1 MGKVDASP
9 KEREVKSTVL
19 SSVPPPNLEGTNN
32 RQGCVLVN
40 DLITDGRSDHQ
51 LEILAMQG
59 RRDCQKD
66 PAVGHSGILLAVTA
80 RRIPL
85 CPLLPSAP
93 RTAHL
98 PQPQQE
104 GVAKQTQRSLPTQT
118 PVVTA
123 KAAASARPMHAMP
136 VAQVAQRSLLG
147 KTSCS
152 GGMHQD
158 AIAAIKSGRSGV
170 TKQCCDELQESV
182 AGLQAMATTSALDAD
197 VDKKCLLRT
206 SKHPKASIEG
216 GSAMG
221 EWEDVVTALRKQ
233 QRMGPD
239 AAVDQIRVGR
249 AGRGKRIPVAS
260 QRRTSGRSEVS
271 DSIPADAADPTP
283 ALAYPGAFENMS
295 FDQRC
300 ECCRLATTSNI
311 SRDFSPLP
319 NPKPGDWLSCQE
331 EKGQSVKA
339 FMSRTRAMNARPGPA
354 RMTLYVQPLG
364 SIDLDQI
371 SAAKNLEDRQRQILK
386 LQTQKGLQNLE
397 LMLPGSR
404 FLQLL
409 ESFLRAFFL
418 GMKVKILP
426 YKQIDL
432 TTVGFRG
439 GKDDAANEWQLNA
452 GDLLYKA
459 LPRLSGQA
467 RAHDGYA
474 LPTFTRSCTCMC
486 ARTHKE
492 TYCRFSRGHPGHVK
506 AHSCVRKNKHTQVC
520 LYRRDSGG
528 SVSKRRLELCLWTR
542 RPFGTHERLQFRS
555 VCG

>member
-1 MGKVDASP
+1 
-9 KEREVKSTVL
+9 
-19 SSVPPPNLEGTNN
+19 VPEFRR
-32 RQGCVLVN
+32 RQ
-40 DLITDGRSDHQ
+40 
-51 LEILAMQG
+51 
-59 RRDCQKD
+59 
-66 PAVGHSGILLAVTA
+66 
-80 RRIPL
+80 
-85 CPLLPSAP
+85 LLPSAP

-118 PVVTA
+118 PAVTA

-170 TKQCCDELQESV
+170 NKQCCDELQDSV
-182 AGLQAMATTSALDAD
+182 AGLQTMALISALDAD

-221 EWEDVVTALRKQ
+221 EWKDVVTALRKQ

-371 SAAKNLEDRQRQILK
+371 SAAKNLEERRRQILQ
-386 LQTQKGLQNLE
+386 LESQKGLQNLE

-409 ESFLRAFFL
+409 ESFLRAFYL

-432 TTVGFRG
+432 KTVGSRG

-452 GDLLYKA
+452 GDILYRA

-474 LPTFTRSCTCMC
+474 FVGVTVEDLYPRDDWNFVFGLADPLGRTSVFSFARYADEGFLNAKAAQARLLKRAVKVMAHEIGHTFGLMHCIHYSCLMQGSISAEESDAKPHELCPLCLRKLFFQTEFDPVLRYE
-486 ARTHKE
+486 ALIE
-492 TYCRFSRGHPGHVK
+492 WIEALDGGPDLFAADSDANEAVFGEWK
-506 AHSCVRKNKHTQVC
+506 AW
-520 LYRRDSGG
+520 YRRRIDA
-528 SVSKRRLELCLWTR
+528 
-542 RPFGTHERLQFRS
+542 
-555 VCG
+555 CG